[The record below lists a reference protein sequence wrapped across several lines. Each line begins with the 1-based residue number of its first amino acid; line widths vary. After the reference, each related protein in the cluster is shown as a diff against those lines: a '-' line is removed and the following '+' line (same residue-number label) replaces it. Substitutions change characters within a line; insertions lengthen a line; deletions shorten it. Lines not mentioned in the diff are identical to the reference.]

1 MSRAPALAG
10 ICALFGCVW
19 QFGDP
24 PPEPDRVT
32 VAPQGGVVAFPG
44 GPTLRVPAGAVS
56 AGMQISI
63 VQSGAVPPA
72 RASTAVYEFKPG
84 ETVFA
89 VPATVSFPLPAGTRE
104 AVILWS
110 AGANGHYEPLQTV
123 VEAGVAEAQIAQL
136 GTGYVAIPVGPTRT
150 VSGAL
155 STVFWRDDG
164 TKTSREGAVYPPMAV
179 KAILVPNGSGY
190 DRLAVP
196 GSGASFSVPGVP
208 EGRYFLQVDTTYPPT
223 SSSAEAIFTQLIELT
238 TSQPD
243 LSTVLSGRPDLEIAI
258 EGGSPVTLDVANLF
272 PWTPASNGVLA
283 DAILLA
289 SAQGHAF
296 VRPSG
301 AQRITAGST
310 SARLS
315 FDWWTLSSGIRAGLP
330 DASKG
335 DVAYLYQRSTRPIGA
350 GATAGVARVASRFQ
364 RLDGL
369 TVRSGTPT
377 AIQASLADAPQTG
390 SIHVDLRNAQF
401 AALLPQVNA
410 LATPDFQ
417 AGGVSVLAV
426 PHSVDFPDMPD
437 DATSSLLWVQ
447 GPATTNVDYGD
458 VSYGQFLGPSWRESR
473 YIVYLIDVNL
483 PVPGNTATY
492 PASAALISLVPAPD
506 TTPVAP
512 ALGPPRSVQINGKDA
527 SVAQSSVG
535 LSPLISWSPP
545 ALGTA
550 TSYVA
555 RIELVNLGP
564 ATPGLQQLWISV
576 YSGTSVQVP
585 AGFLQSGRQYVLTVA
600 ANSAPWDALDR
611 PPFRTGTPFHT
622 ADCVSAIFTP

>member
-1 MSRAPALAG
+1 
-10 ICALFGCVW
+10 V
-19 QFGDP
+19 
-24 PPEPDRVT
+24 
-32 VAPQGGVVAFPG
+32 
-44 GPTLRVPAGAVS
+44 
-56 AGMQISI
+56 
-63 VQSGAVPPA
+63 
-72 RASTAVYEFKPG
+72 
-84 ETVFA
+84 
-89 VPATVSFPLPAGTRE
+89 
-104 AVILWS
+104 
-110 AGANGHYEPLQTV
+110 
-123 VEAGVAEAQIAQL
+123 
-136 GTGYVAIPVGPTRT
+136 
-150 VSGAL
+150 
-155 STVFWRDDG
+155 
-164 TKTSREGAVYPPMAV
+164 
-179 KAILVPNGSGY
+179 
-190 DRLAVP
+190 
-196 GSGASFSVPGVP
+196 
-208 EGRYFLQVDTTYPPT
+208 
-223 SSSAEAIFTQLIELT
+223 
-238 TSQPD
+238 
-243 LSTVLSGRPDLEIAI
+243 
-258 EGGSPVTLDVANLF
+258 
-272 PWTPASNGVLA
+272 
-283 DAILLA
+283 
-289 SAQGHAF
+289 
-296 VRPSG
+296 
-301 AQRITAGST
+301 
-310 SARLS
+310 
-315 FDWWTLSSGIRAGLP
+315 SSGIRAGLP
-330 DASKG
+330 DAAKG
-335 DVAYLYQRSTRPIGA
+335 DVTYLYQRSTRPIGA

-369 TVRSGTPT
+369 TVRSGSPT
-377 AIQASLADAPQTG
+377 AVQAALADAPQTG
-390 SIHVDLRNAQF
+390 SIRADLRNAQF

-410 LATPDFQ
+410 LATPNFQ

-426 PHSVDFPDMPD
+426 PHSLDFPDMPD

-458 VSYGQFLGPSWRESR
+458 VGYGQFLGSAWRETR

-492 PASAALISLVPAPD
+492 PASAVLESFVAAPD

-527 SVAQSSVG
+527 SVPQSSVG